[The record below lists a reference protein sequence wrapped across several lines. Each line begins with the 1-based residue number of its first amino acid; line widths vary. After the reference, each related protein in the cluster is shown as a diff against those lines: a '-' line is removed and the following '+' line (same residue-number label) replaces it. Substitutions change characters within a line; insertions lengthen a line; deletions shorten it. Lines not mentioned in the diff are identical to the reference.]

1 MSRWQRNGRAGL
13 TARGD
18 TMPDEIRGKDP
29 KKLES
34 LPFGAPVGDVVR
46 LVHRD
51 GAVILRDALTV
62 EQVEQINAELDGPL
76 EVVPCGS
83 TKESREHQAFHGYRT
98 RRMTDAVTRSPA
110 AREGFIG
117 NSTTLGYVKE
127 LFKDVC
133 DTFWLQASQT
143 IEIHPGEKAQFLHRD
158 MDNYPVFRRYGPE
171 GAPELTVNF
180 LLALVDAT
188 EAAGA
193 TRVIPGS
200 NSWPFAERGA
210 PDMTIAAELRAGS
223 ALLMSG
229 KSIHGGGANATTD
242 VKRRVLSIS
251 FNPGFLVPEEAYPFV
266 VPLELARAMSPA
278 LQQLIGFRSF
288 HQFRQHGGSLWQHNY
303 EELADHLKL

>member
-1 MSRWQRNGRAGL
+1 MPL
-13 TARGD
+13 EARR
-18 TMPDEIRGKDP
+18 EIP

-34 LPFGAPVGDVVR
+34 LPFGAPVADVVR
-46 LVHRD
+46 LVHSH
-51 GAVILRDALTV
+51 GAVILRDVLSIA
-62 EQVEQINAELDGPL
+62 QVAQLNAELDGPL
-76 EVVPCGS
+76 AAVPCGS
-83 TKESREHQAFHGYRT
+83 AKSNVEYQAFHGSRT
-98 RRMTDAVTRSPA
+98 KRMTNAVTLSKT
-110 AREGFIG
+110 AREEFIG
-117 NSTTLGYVKE
+117 NPITLGYVKE

-158 MDNYPVFRRYGPE
+158 MDNYPAFRRYGPD

-180 LLALVDAT
+180 LLALVDST

-200 NSWPFAERGA
+200 HTWSFEERGT
-210 PDMTIAAELRAGS
+210 PEMTIAAELEAGS

-229 KSIHGGGANATTD
+229 KTIHGGGANVTKD
-242 VKRRVLSIS
+242 VKRRVLSIA

-266 VPLELARAMSPA
+266 VPLELARTMSPS

-288 HQFRQHGGSLWQHNY
+288 HQFRQRGGSLWQHNF

>member
-1 MSRWQRNGRAGL
+1 MA
-13 TARGD
+13 AEIPRG
-18 TMPDEIRGKDP
+18 TLNR
-29 KKLES
+29 LES
-34 LPFGAPVGDVVR
+34 LPFGAPVADVVR
-46 LVHRD
+46 IVHRD
-51 GAVILRDALTV
+51 GAVILRDVLTAK
-62 EQVEQINAELDGPL
+62 QVAAINAELDGPL
-76 EVVPCGS
+76 DAVQCGS
-83 TKESREHQAFHGYRT
+83 AKLGSEYQAFHGYRT
-98 RRMTDAVTRSPA
+98 KRMTNAVTLSET
-110 AREGFIG
+110 AREQFIG
-117 NSTTLGYVKE
+117 NPTTLAYVKE

-143 IEIHPGEKAQFLHRD
+143 IEIHPGEKAQPLHRD

-180 LLALVDAT
+180 LVALVDST

-200 NSWPFAERGA
+200 NAWPFRERGSLEQTV
-210 PDMTIAAELRAGS
+210 PAELSAGS

-229 KSIHGGGANATTD
+229 KTIHGGGANTTAD
-242 VKRRVLSIS
+242 VKRRVLSVA

-288 HQFRQHGGSLWQHNY
+288 HQFRQHGGSLWQHNF
-303 EELADHLKL
+303 EELAEHLKL